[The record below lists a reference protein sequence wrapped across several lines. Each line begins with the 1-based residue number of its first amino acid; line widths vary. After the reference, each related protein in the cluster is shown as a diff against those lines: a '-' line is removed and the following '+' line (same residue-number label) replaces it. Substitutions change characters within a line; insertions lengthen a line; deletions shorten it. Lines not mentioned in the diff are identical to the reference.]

1 MLDNNTYNLMLQITQ
16 EQKSLWRMKKYYLYD
31 SEECK
36 ECNDFWKKFM
46 TQKEENIAEMKKL
59 LQKHIA

>member
-16 EQKSLWRMKKYYLYD
+16 EQKSLWRMKKYYIYD
-31 SEECK
+31 SKECPECK
-36 ECNDFWKKFM
+36 DFWTKFM
-46 TQKEENIAEMKKL
+46 TQKKENIAEMKKL